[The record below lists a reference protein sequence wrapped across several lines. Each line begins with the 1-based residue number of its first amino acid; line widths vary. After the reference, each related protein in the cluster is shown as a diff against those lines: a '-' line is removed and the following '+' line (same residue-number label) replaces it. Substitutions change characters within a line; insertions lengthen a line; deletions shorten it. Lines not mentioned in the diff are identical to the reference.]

1 MGKRHSKAKG
11 AKTKGTKSQA
21 GHVRPGRSPNWPV
34 LGMAGLGILIT
45 AYLTGLAWWDAS
57 PALCQEGSGC
67 DLIQQ
72 SRWSKVFGLP
82 LAFWGLLVYTLMA
95 LLASSPLAP
104 TKRWSRLWRLA
115 VMGLAISVYLTLVG
129 IIALEAVCIWCLASL
144 VTMTAIFALLLWQR
158 PAPAKGEVWWQRP
171 LNSMVL
177 ALAVVG
183 FLHLYYNSE
192 LFQPPAS
199 EKLEALAEH
208 LEDTDAR
215 FYGASWCPHCQQ
227 QKRLFRQASDSL
239 PYVECSPAGRGG
251 PTALACSR
259 QNISSYPT
267 WIIGDKRYE
276 GVLKPKELAEYSGFE
291 WD

>member
-1 MGKRHSKAKG
+1 MSKRHSRAKG
-11 AKTKGTKSQA
+11 AKSQSSHPKPRRA
-21 GHVRPGRSPNWPV
+21 PNWPV
-34 LGMAGLGILIT
+34 LGLAGLGILIT

-67 DLIQQ
+67 DLIRQ
-72 SRWSKVFGLP
+72 SRWSRVFGLP
-82 LAFWGLLVYTLMA
+82 LAFWGLLVYALMA
-95 LLASSPLAP
+95 LLAYSPLAP
-104 TKRWSRLWRLA
+104 TKRWTRLWRLA
-115 VMGLAISVYLTLVG
+115 VVGLAISVYLTLVG
-129 IIALEAVCIWCLASL
+129 IIALNAVCLWCLASL
-144 VTMTAIFALLLWQR
+144 ATMTAIFALLLWQR
-158 PAPAKGEVWWQRP
+158 PAPAKGEVWWQGP
-171 LNSMVL
+171 LNSAVL

-192 LFQPPAS
+192 LLQPPAS

-208 LEDTDAR
+208 LEGTGAR

-227 QKRLFRQASDSL
+227 QKRLFRQASESL

-259 QNISSYPT
+259 QNISNYPT
-267 WIIGDKRYE
+267 WIIGNKRYE
-276 GVLKPKELAEYSGFE
+276 GVLEPRELAERSGFE